1 MNALLYLRGRKLKNT
16 FRGMFRK
23 PARLIYLIV
32 ILALLVLTLVGG
44 RAADR
49 EPGHT
54 YRDPQEL
61 AAIALAL
68 YTLMFTIT
76 VGNGFSRGGS
86 MFSMSDVNLLF
97 PAPLRPQIIL
107 FHGLLQQMTA
117 SLLAGIFILFQYS
130 TLHSAYGISYG
141 VLLFLLLGY
150 AAAVFLGQVT
160 AVLIYSHTNGN
171 ARRQRIGQEILYG
184 MIGAFLLYL
193 ALNSL
198 RDGTAPAL
206 RRAVECAN
214 GTVMRCLPVSGWLSL
229 TVSGLLTG
237 RWSSL
242 VLGFGVCA
250 AYLGFLIFLIF
261 RTDADYYEDVLKS
274 AEISQSAIAAK
285 KEGTVATPQNVRVGK
300 TGLNSGWGASVL
312 FTKHRIE
319 NRRTQKFLLSTN
331 ALIFALTT
339 IGFALFMRKEGILPV
354 LLMAIY
360 MQLFSSLLGRFNLE
374 LTRPYIYLI
383 PEPPFRKML
392 WALAEEI
399 PASLV
404 EGIVT
409 FVPVGFLLSLPPL
422 EVAVCIAVRL
432 SFTLIYVAADVVV
445 ERLWGGVTLRVLIF
459 VLLFAVALGL
469 AAPGCILAILA
480 GVKAGFSMTQALLV
494 LTACNVPTAFLAL
507 YLCRNMLQY
516 AELNNQ

>member
-1 MNALLYLRGRKLKNT
+1 M
-16 FRGMFRK
+16 
-23 PARLIYLIV
+23 
-32 ILALLVLTLVGG
+32 
-44 RAADR
+44 
-49 EPGHT
+49 
-54 YRDPQEL
+54 
-61 AAIALAL
+61 
-68 YTLMFTIT
+68 
-76 VGNGFSRGGS
+76 
-86 MFSMSDVNLLF
+86 
-97 PAPLRPQIIL
+97 
-107 FHGLLQQMTA
+107 
-117 SLLAGIFILFQYS
+117 
-130 TLHSAYGISYG
+130 
-141 VLLFLLLGY
+141 
-150 AAAVFLGQVT
+150 T

-193 ALNSL
+193 ALYSL

>member
-1 MNALLYLRGRKLKNT
+1 MNALLYLRGQKLKNSLKA
-16 FRGMFRK
+16 MIRK
-23 PARLIYLIV
+23 PARLIYVVVIV
-32 ILALLVLTLVGG
+32 GLLALTLAGG
-44 RAADR
+44 RAADQ
-49 EPGHT
+49 EPGHV
-54 YRDPQEL
+54 YRDYREL
-61 AAIALAL
+61 VAIALAL
-68 YTLMFTIT
+68 YTMMFTIT
-76 VGNGFSRGGS
+76 VGGGFSRGGS
-86 MFSMSDVNLLF
+86 MFSMSDVNILF
-97 PAPLRPQIIL
+97 PSPLRPQIIL

-117 SLLAGIFILFQYS
+117 SLLAGFFILFQYS

-150 AAAVFLGQVT
+150 GVAVFLGQIT
-160 AVLIYSHTNGN
+160 AVLVYSYTNGN
-171 ARRQRIGQEILYG
+171 PARQRIGQGILYG
-184 MIGAFLLYL
+184 VIGAFLLYL
-193 ALNSL
+193 AVYSL

-206 RRAVECAN
+206 PRAVACAN

-229 TVSGLLTG
+229 TVTGLLTG
-237 RWSSL
+237 KWTL
-242 VLGFGVCA
+242 LALGFGVCA
-250 AYLGFLIFLIF
+250 ALLSVLVFLIF

-300 TGLNSGWGASVL
+300 TGLTGGWGASV
-312 FTKHRIE
+312 FFNKHRIE
-319 NRRTQKFLLSTN
+319 NRRAKKFLLSTN

-339 IGFALFMRKEGILPV
+339 VGFALFMKKEGILPV
-354 LLMAIY
+354 LIMAIY

-409 FVPVGFLLSLPPL
+409 FVPVGFLLSLSPM
-422 EVAVCIAVRL
+422 EVAVCVLVRL
-432 SFTLIYVAADVVV
+432 SFTLVYVAADVVV
-445 ERLWGGVTLRVLIF
+445 ERLWGGVTLKVLVF
-459 VLLFAVALGL
+459 FLFFAVTVGL
-469 AAPGCILAILA
+469 AAPGLALSIFA
-480 GVKAGFSMTQALLV
+480 GAKLGLSLVPSLLV
-494 LTACNVPTAFLAL
+494 LTACNVPVAVLAMF
-507 YLCRNMLQY
+507 LCRNMLQY